1 MASVTTALI
10 TTIVISLAIQSWLVL
25 GFTQLMRRRQG
36 RLLDDRQCPEAAVIL
51 CLRGGDPFLHR
62 CVDALLQQNYPC
74 YRIVFV
80 VDHQDDPSLT
90 ILRETLDSH
99 ASSHYEIQ
107 FLHDPLSTCSLKCS
121 SIIQAYRALPDS
133 VKILAQLDADT
144 IPHPSWLRELAT
156 GLAEESV
163 GAVTGNRWYAPE
175 EPSRGAMVRHV
186 WNAAAIVQMSWYR
199 IAWGGT
205 LAIKM
210 SAIREAKL
218 DERWSEALC
227 EDTML
232 THQLSRIGKRVEFQP
247 NLIMV
252 NREDCNLPSF
262 VPWVSRQLLTARL
275 YHRAWPLV
283 VLHGIASAAILFFGW
298 IWVLILAFM
307 QQYQHALLVALAMTS
322 FQVALVLLVMW
333 IGRSVESSLARD
345 GRWERW
351 RKPTFPR
358 WLWCVTIT
366 QWVYSWALFQCLCS
380 RSTHWRGIRYRV
392 AGPWGIEMESYQ
404 PFSESVQPT
413 RPRTQV
419 SL

>member
-1 MASVTTALI
+1 MVSITAALI
-10 TTIVISLAIQSWLVL
+10 ATICISLAIQSWLVF
-25 GFTQLMRRRQG
+25 GFTRLVKRRRG
-36 RLLDDRQCPEAAVIL
+36 VLLDDGQCPEAVVVL

-62 CVDALLQQNYPC
+62 CIDALLQQDYPC
-74 YRIVFV
+74 YRIIFV
-80 VDHQDDPSLT
+80 VDHQDDPALP
-90 ILRETLDSH
+90 ILREALANH
-99 ASSHYEIQ
+99 ANDRYEIQ
-107 FLHDPLSTCSLKCS
+107 FLTDPLSTCSLKCS
-121 SIIQAYRALPDS
+121 SIIQAYRSLPES
-133 VKILAQLDADT
+133 VEILAQLDADT
-144 IPHPSWLRELAT
+144 IPHLSWLRELAT

-247 NLIMV
+247 SLIMV
-252 NREDCNLPSF
+252 NREDCNVSSF
-262 VPWVSRQLLTARL
+262 VPWVSRQLLTASL

-283 VLHGIASAAILFFGW
+283 VIHGIASAAILLVGW
-298 IWVLILAFM
+298 AWVLALVLMKQF
-307 QQYQHALLVALAMTS
+307 QQAGLVAVVMAI
-322 FQVALVLLVMW
+322 FQLALVLLVLW
-333 IGRSVESSLARD
+333 IGRSVEASLWRE
-345 GRWERW
+345 GRCAPWHKPGFVRW
-351 RKPTFPR
+351 IYI
-358 WLWCVTIT
+358 VTMT
-366 QWVYSWALFQCLCS
+366 QWVYSWALLRCLCGKH
-380 RSTHWRGIRYRV
+380 THWRGIRYQI
-392 AGPWGIEMESYQ
+392 AGPWRIKMEGYQ
-404 PFSESVQPT
+404 PYSGSVQSSQIG
-413 RPRTQV
+413 TQG